1 MPNTILGQAVA
12 SMNAGNS
19 PLNQVSNSAPTFN
32 AGLQA
37 PTPVPT
43 PNQSPMSAV
52 PNTSL
57 QKSLQQRGVQ
67 LPQQPQMQN
76 QGVGEVTVP
85 NGMGQ
90 DTNKAQPGTQ
100 IPTTEAELIIKALAS
115 RLGLIGKKETA
126 SLQNTDIGSNMP
138 PTAQ

>member
-1 MPNTILGQAVA
+1 MPNTILGQAA
-12 SMNAGNS
+12 AAMNAGNS

-52 PNTSL
+52 PNASL

-67 LPQQPQMQN
+67 MPQMQN

-85 NGMGQ
+85 QGIGAQ
-90 DTNKAQPGTQ
+90 DTNKSQPGTQ